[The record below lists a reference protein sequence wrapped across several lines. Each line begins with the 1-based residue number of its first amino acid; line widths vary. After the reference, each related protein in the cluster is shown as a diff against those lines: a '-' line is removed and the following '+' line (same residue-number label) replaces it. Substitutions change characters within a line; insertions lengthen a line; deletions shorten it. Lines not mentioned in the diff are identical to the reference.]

1 MDFANKLFS
10 VNQGFS
16 AQNLG
21 HYLGQFLTV
30 IARFITRSLTQRLA
44 AFRIDL
50 TFS

>member
-1 MDFANKLFS
+1 MGFLRAWLS